1 MRYKYEI
8 LRQGLCSQWY
18 GCHVLSF
25 ECIFFYSLEL
35 LQMVHDILNTKKWNL
50 NLGSSFECFMA
61 QTGFILQQFVQQP
74 SSAAAL
80 MIQSASSSCYLLE
93 AKTLWS
99 PIWWKFRQWFQTFN
113 ARNKTVLHNICW
125 NLQQLWILSKL
136 LQNLNILHCCWDQYQ
151 NDSTVRS
158 FIFQWLRL
166 RLGHADDD
174 YDIDAPGQF
183 VLAIMMM
190 LLLTKMMMLML
201 LVNLCS
207 PLWWCRWWRWG
218 CTAEYQLR
226 GQWWKWGLNFTA
238 AVFTSSTPFPSYW
251 SGMELMESILTCE
264 EYISKLL
271 YPAWLPSLIN

>member
-1 MRYKYEI
+1 M
-8 LRQGLCSQWY
+8 
-18 GCHVLSF
+18 H
-25 ECIFFYSLEL
+25 
-35 LQMVHDILNTKKWNL
+35 
-50 NLGSSFECFMA
+50 
-61 QTGFILQQFVQQP
+61 
-74 SSAAAL
+74 
-80 MIQSASSSCYLLE
+80 
-93 AKTLWS
+93 
-99 PIWWKFRQWFQTFN
+99 
-113 ARNKTVLHNICW
+113 
-125 NLQQLWILSKL
+125 QLWTLSKL

-151 NDSTVRS
+151 SDSTVRS

-190 LLLTKMMMLML
+190 LLLTKMMMLVL

-251 SGMELMESILTCE
+251 SEMELMEFVLTWWRVYIRIVICCLTTFSFQLIHILKMWP
-264 EYISKLL
+264 SLLLGKLL
-271 YPAWLPSLIN
+271 LDPGLIIVTI